1 MPRERRDVGQYLKSW
16 QPAQPSKTY
25 FTDFAGGGVLYI
37 GATYKWHIFE
47 SSGTW
52 TAPVTNADVIVVA
65 GGGGGGF
72 TSNFAGGGGGAG
84 GVRNLIATT
93 HVVGTAYT
101 VTIGAGGT
109 GGLTATSGGNS
120 SIVTSSTT
128 ISATGG
134 GRGMATTSGV
144 AATGGSGGGASANSV
159 YPNTSVSATGAAGN
173 AGAYTPAEGFAG
185 GNCTSGDGYQS
196 AGGGGGH
203 ASAGGLGGLET
214 YGAASNWFWGGYN
227 GNGFVAPA
235 ELALAPIFETKTVT
249 DIVAGADSVRLS
261 MAWGGQGAGY
271 LTKNPRQ
278 DRSYF
283 AGAWRSSYP
292 DPPHKARGYGS
303 GGCGGDGNSSGLN
316 GLVVIRYAL

>member
-1 MPRERRDVGQYLKSW
+1 MTDRSRDQVGQYVKSW
-16 QPAQPSKTY
+16 QPTQPSQTY
-25 FTDFAGGGVLYI
+25 FTDFAGGGVLYV
-37 GATYKWHIFE
+37 GASYKWHIFE

-52 TAPVTNADVIVVA
+52 TSPVTNADVIVIA
-65 GGGGGGF
+65 GGGGGGS

-84 GVRNLIATT
+84 GVRNLIAGTF
-93 HVVGTAYT
+93 VVGTAYT
-101 VTIGAGGT
+101 VTVGAGGT

-134 GRGMATTSGV
+134 GRGMATTSGA

-159 YPNTSVSATGAAGN
+159 FPSVSVAGTGAAGN
-173 AGAYTPAEGFAG
+173 AGAYSPVEGFAG
-185 GNCTSGDGYQS
+185 GNCAGGDGYQS
-196 AGGGGGH
+196 GGGGGGH

-214 YGAASNWFWGGYN
+214 YGAASNWFWGGYP

-235 ELALAPIFETKTVT
+235 ELALAPIFATKTVT
-249 DIVAGADSVRLS
+249 DVVAGVDSVRLS
-261 MAWGGQGAGY
+261 CAWGGQGAGY

-278 DRSYF
+278 DRAYYS
-283 AGAWRSSYP
+283 ASWRSSYP
-292 DPPHKARGYGS
+292 DSIHKARGYGS
-303 GGCGGDGNSSGLN
+303 GGAGGGSDGLG